1 MGFDSQFTH
10 HIPVRYGELD
20 QQGVVFNAH
29 YLAFIDDAF
38 EQWTHTFET
47 DVRALGWDMMLKKL
61 DMEWHSPAGYRDVI
75 QFDCAITRWGGASFE
90 ITYVATVDERPI
102 VTAVVLYV
110 SVTVGENT
118 PMRTPEEVKAAFGR
132 AVEAPT

>member
-90 ITYVATVDERPI
+90 ITLCRHRRRASDRN
-102 VTAVVLYV
+102 
-110 SVTVGENT
+110 G
-118 PMRTPEEVKAAFGR
+118 GR
-132 AVEAPT
+132 ALRQRESG